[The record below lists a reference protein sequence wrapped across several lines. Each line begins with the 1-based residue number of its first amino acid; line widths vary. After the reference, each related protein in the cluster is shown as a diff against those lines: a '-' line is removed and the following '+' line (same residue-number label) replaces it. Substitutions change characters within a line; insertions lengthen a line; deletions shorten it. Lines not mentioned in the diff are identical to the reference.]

1 MTDDDATI
9 NDDDLKEISDDAFDE
24 VVEVDADEETP
35 AVIVDEEKEVFG
47 EVDPDA
53 GVDEEDA
60 ELLLGEYDD
69 SDSF

>member
-9 NDDDLKEISDDAFDE
+9 NDDDLKEISEDAFDE
-24 VVEVDADEETP
+24 IVDIDADEEVP
-35 AVIVDEEKEVFG
+35 AIVADDKEEVFG

>member
-24 VVEVDADEETP
+24 VVEVDDEEETP

>member
-24 VVEVDADEETP
+24 VVEVDDEEEAP

>member
-1 MTDDDATI
+1 MTDEDATI

-24 VVEVDADEETP
+24 VVEIDDEEAIVEPDDEET
-35 AVIVDEEKEVFG
+35 ETFG

-69 SDSF
+69 ADTF